1 MLRSRTFTAALFG
14 ATLLLAA
21 CGGDDAGDTGDA
33 AADSAADGDVISV
46 LGTDALEFEPD
57 TLSAD
62 AGTLDIELVCEP
74 GVNHNIEIDGELVA
88 ECDAGETVTG
98 SIDLDAG
105 EYEYVCTVPGHEER
119 MRGTLTVS

>member
-1 MLRSRTFTAALFG
+1 MMRHRTFTAALFG
-14 ATLLLAA
+14 ATLVLAG
-21 CGGDDAGDTGDA
+21 CGGGGDDAGDGA
-33 AADSAADGDVISV
+33 ASDGGSSISV
-46 LGTDALEFEPD
+46 TGTDTLEFEPT

-62 AGTLDIELVCEP
+62 AGTIEVELVCEP

>member
-1 MLRSRTFTAALFG
+1 MLRTRTFTAAIFG
-14 ATLLLAA
+14 AALVLAG
-21 CGGDDAGDTGDA
+21 CGADDGGDAGDAG
-33 AADSAADGDVISV
+33 AADGGSSV
-46 LGTDALEFEPD
+46 SVTGTDALEFEPT

-62 AGTLDIELVCEP
+62 AGTIDVELVCED

>member
-1 MLRSRTFTAALFG
+1 MMRARSFTAALFG
-14 ATLLLAA
+14 ATLVLAGCSA
-21 CGGDDAGDTGDA
+21 DDGGDAGDTG
-33 AADSAADGDVISV
+33 AADGGSAISV
-46 LGTDALEFEPD
+46 TGTDALMFEPE

-62 AGTLDIELVCEP
+62 AGTIDVELTCEP

-88 ECDAGETVTG
+88 ECDAGETATG
-98 SIDLDAG
+98 SIELDAG

>member
-1 MLRSRTFTAALFG
+1 MLRPRTFTATLFG
-14 ATLLLAA
+14 AALVLAG
-21 CGGDDAGDTGDA
+21 CGGDGNGDAGDAG
-33 AADSAADGDVISV
+33 AADGGSSISV
-46 LGTDALEFEPD
+46 TGTDALMFEPE

-62 AGTLDIELVCEP
+62 AGTIDVELVCEP

-88 ECDAGETVTG
+88 ECDAGETATG